1 MMRVRTRTSFCTNG
15 DLARRAVELSVTRA
29 TQVHQGRRLRIPR
42 RSIAATTL
50 FLLCRCQSLEQHACD
65 IEFQDTSSTK
75 TEIPRITG
83 LGLIPSLRSERR
95 VRRIGDVRTTF

>member
-42 RSIAATTL
+42 RSIAAATL
-50 FLLCRCQSLEQHACD
+50 FLLRRCQSLEHHACD
-65 IEFQDTSSTK
+65 RVPGHFKHENRKMFPAQRAPDLSK
-75 TEIPRITG
+75 ACEATG
-83 LGLIPSLRSERR
+83 GCGEL
-95 VRRIGDVRTTF
+95 VT